1 MKRFIYAIALF
12 LIFSVCAKA
21 QRQTDASK
29 KLSLAAYVISTL
41 YVDDVNED
49 KLTEDAIRAML
60 EQLDPHSTY
69 LDPQEVKDMSAS
81 LDGNFDG
88 VGIQFTMTNDTL
100 YVIQTVAGGPSEKVG
115 ILAGDR
121 IVEINDTV
129 VAGVKMSTKDIMTRL
144 RGKRGTKVDVT
155 VLRKDVPD
163 PIPFRITRD
172 KIPVYS
178 IDASYMV
185 DKHTGYIRLSRFSA
199 TSVQEF
205 VEAMLK
211 LRRAGM
217 KNLIL
222 DLQGNGGGYL
232 NTAVKIADL
241 LLADD
246 NALIVYTEGR
256 RSPRTEEKTSSKHLF
271 PDGKLIVLV
280 DEGSASASGIVSGA
294 IQDWDRGVIVGRRTF
309 GKGLV
314 QRPVPLPDGSMIRL
328 TTARYYTPSGR
339 SIQKPYT
346 KGEAKAYNED
356 LINRYNHGELS
367 NADSIHFPDSL
378 KFYTLKN
385 KRVVYGGGGIMPD
398 YFIPIDTAR
407 YTDYHRDIAA
417 KGLINQEVTSYIDR
431 NRKELNANYK
441 NVDKFIATFE
451 VDEKML
457 QDLKSLAEKEKIKYN
472 EEEFQKSL
480 PLIKAQLKALIARDL
495 FDMSAYFKIM
505 NQYNDSYQKA
515 LELIGMQ
522 EAYEQLLKGK

>member
-211 LRRAGM
+211 LRRAG
-217 KNLIL
+217 
-222 DLQGNGGGYL
+222 
-232 NTAVKIADL
+232 
-241 LLADD
+241 
-246 NALIVYTEGR
+246 
-256 RSPRTEEKTSSKHLF
+256 
-271 PDGKLIVLV
+271 
-280 DEGSASASGIVSGA
+280 
-294 IQDWDRGVIVGRRTF
+294 
-309 GKGLV
+309 
-314 QRPVPLPDGSMIRL
+314 
-328 TTARYYTPSGR
+328 
-339 SIQKPYT
+339 
-346 KGEAKAYNED
+346 
-356 LINRYNHGELS
+356 
-367 NADSIHFPDSL
+367 
-378 KFYTLKN
+378 
-385 KRVVYGGGGIMPD
+385 
-398 YFIPIDTAR
+398 
-407 YTDYHRDIAA
+407 
-417 KGLINQEVTSYIDR
+417 
-431 NRKELNANYK
+431 
-441 NVDKFIATFE
+441 
-451 VDEKML
+451 
-457 QDLKSLAEKEKIKYN
+457 
-472 EEEFQKSL
+472 
-480 PLIKAQLKALIARDL
+480 
-495 FDMSAYFKIM
+495 
-505 NQYNDSYQKA
+505 
-515 LELIGMQ
+515 
-522 EAYEQLLKGK
+522 

>member
-1 MKRFIYAIALF
+1 MKKNIYITVLLLF
-12 LIFSVCAKA
+12 FSFYVEA

-29 KLSLAAYVISTL
+29 KLSLATYLISTL
-41 YVDDVNED
+41 YVDDIDED
-49 KLTEDAIRAML
+49 KLTEDAIRSML

-121 IVEINDTV
+121 IVPINDTV

-144 RGKRGTKVDVT
+144 RGKRGTKVNVT
-155 VLRKDVPD
+155 VLRKGVTE

-199 TSVQEF
+199 TSAQEF

-211 LRRAGM
+211 LRRTGM

-232 NTAVKIADL
+232 NAAVKIADL
-241 LLADD
+241 LLSDD

-256 RSPRTEEKTSSKHLF
+256 RSPRTEEKSTSKHLF

-280 DEGSASASGIVSGA
+280 DEGSASASEIVSGA

-328 TTARYYTPSGR
+328 TIARYYTPSGR

-346 KGEAKAYNED
+346 KGESKAYNRE
-356 LINRYNHGELS
+356 LIDRYNGGELS

-378 KFYTLKN
+378 KFSTLKN
-385 KRVVYGGGGIMPD
+385 KRIVYGGGGIMPD
-398 YFIPIDTAR
+398 YFVPIDTTR
-407 YTDYHRDIAA
+407 YTDYHRSIAA
-417 KGLINQEVTSYIDR
+417 KGLINQEATSYIDR
-431 NRKELNANYK
+431 NRKELNVNYK
-441 NVDKFIATFE
+441 NVDKFIAAFE

-457 QDLKSLAEKEKIKYN
+457 QELKLSAEKEGIKYN
-472 EEEFQKSL
+472 DEEYQKSL
-480 PLIKAQLKALIARDL
+480 PLIKEQIKALIARDL
-495 FDMSAYFKIM
+495 FDTAAYFKVM
-505 NQYNDSYQKA
+505 NRYNDSYQKA
-515 LELIGMQ
+515 LDLIKSQ
-522 EAYEQLLKGK
+522 NEYDQLLKGK

>member
-81 LDGNFDG
+81 LDGSFDG

-256 RSPRTEEKTSSKHLF
+256 RSPRTEEKTSFKHLF
-271 PDGKLIVLV
+271 PDGKLVVLV
-280 DEGSASASGIVSGA
+280 DEGSASASEIVSGA